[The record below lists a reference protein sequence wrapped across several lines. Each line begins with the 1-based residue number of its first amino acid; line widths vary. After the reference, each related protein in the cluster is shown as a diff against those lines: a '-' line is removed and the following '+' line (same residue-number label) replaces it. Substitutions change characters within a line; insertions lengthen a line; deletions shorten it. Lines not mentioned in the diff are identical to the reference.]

1 MRTEGDGD
9 RRAGRRESAFFRL
22 GAFAVRRRR
31 SIILIWILVVV
42 AAFPFLGKLS
52 GRLSQGGFEVPGSQ
66 SDQVKQALQHDFHR
80 SNLTDTLV
88 MHSDSLT
95 ARAPDFLAAFG
106 RVRAALLKAPDVESL
121 SDPYA

>member
-66 SDQVKQALQHDFHR
+66 SDRVKQALEHDFHR

-88 MHSDSLT
+88 LHADTLT
-95 ARAPDFLAAFG
+95 ARDPAFRAAFAK
-106 RVRAALLKAPDVESL
+106 VASALR
-121 SDPYA
+121 